1 MTFQTF
7 NIFYALM
14 PILSVSAK
22 ALKDIIITKLFFID
36 KYLSENYL
44 NIFVFIIECILGRL
58 LDNAFNKKFKQY
70 TKHYVHLPFFV
81 I

>member
-22 ALKDIIITKLFFID
+22 ALKDIILTKLFIID
-36 KYLSENYL
+36 KYLRGNYL
-44 NIFVFIIECILGRL
+44 NIFVFIIECILNRL
-58 LDNAFNKKFKQY
+58 FGNAFNKK
-70 TKHYVHLPFFV
+70 